1 MHTDT
6 TQKAVSVRLGFDPGY
21 LQDFEA
27 KLFVEG
33 SQSRRR
39 LLNFFVLL
47 LLASVIATYGVLS
60 DSTATVIGA
69 MIVAPLMSPIMA
81 TTAALVIGS
90 TSRAWRSLALALVGI
105 VSVILFST
113 LLTLVV
119 PDITISFTNNHELYS
134 RISPGLYALLTA
146 LGAGAAGAYIT
157 SRAEIADSMGGVA
170 IAISLVPPLCVVGI
184 AISQGEWIAAGGAM
198 LLFLTNFLAIL
209 LAGGLTFFL
218 VGLGNLTR
226 DKTNMSFRR
235 RSFVVITIGTLLVA
249 IPLSLSTYRAVIDT
263 VATNTATK
271 VVQEWLSET
280 NNHVMDVNV
289 NGRLVTVAIEGL
301 DPLKPVGELANELEL
316 AIKHPVLV
324 NLRVVP
330 AYVEVS
336 NSANFP

>member
-1 MHTDT
+1 MQTDT
-6 TQKAVSVRLGFDPGY
+6 TQKVVSANLGFDPGY
-21 LQDFEA
+21 LKDFEA

-33 SQSRRR
+33 SQLRRR

-60 DSTATVIGA
+60 NSTATVIGA
-69 MIVAPLMSPIMA
+69 MIVAPLMGPIMA
-81 TTAALVIGS
+81 TTAAVVMGS
-90 TSRAWRSLALALVGI
+90 TQRAWRSLALAVVGI
-105 VSVILFST
+105 VSVILFSA
-113 LLTLVV
+113 LLTMVV
-119 PDITISFTNNHELYS
+119 PDITISFINNKEITS

-184 AISQGEWIAAGGAM
+184 AISQGEWQAAGGAM

-226 DKTNMSFRR
+226 EQTNMSFRR
-235 RSFVVITIGTLLVA
+235 RSFIVITIGTLLVA
-249 IPLSLSTYRAVIDT
+249 IPLSLSTYRVVIDI

-271 VVQEWLSET
+271 VVQEWLSST
-280 NNHVMDVNV
+280 NNQVLEVNV
-289 NGRLVTVAIEGL
+289 NDRVVSISIEGL
-301 DPLKPVGELANELEL
+301 DQLKPVAELARDLQSALN
-316 AIKHPVLV
+316 HPVVV
-324 NLRVVP
+324 NLRVIP
-330 AYVEVS
+330 AYIEVS